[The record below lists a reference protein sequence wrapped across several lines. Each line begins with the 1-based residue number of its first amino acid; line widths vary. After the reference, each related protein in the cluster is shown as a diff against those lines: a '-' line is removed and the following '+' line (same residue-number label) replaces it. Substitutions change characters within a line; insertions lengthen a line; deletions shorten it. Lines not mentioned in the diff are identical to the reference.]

1 MQFSV
6 LKLSY
11 HTRTSAYHDQRDWR
25 TLPVTLP
32 RAGKEEASEVMTL
45 EAGWNGLQN
54 HHPDAKH
61 RHPCNPHH
69 YRLQYPLSI
78 TNPRS
83 RARPDVSDPLIVIIH
98 APSFFCGASL
108 NEFTI
113 ACGRHHDQQSR
124 ISCTSGQDLVRM
136 QAWANASMSL
146 CEVARTN
153 PVDPQ
158 QRTQDSQTI
167 SASLPMPCLTPS

>member
-1 MQFSV
+1 MAS
-6 LKLSY
+6 
-11 HTRTSAYHDQRDWR
+11 RII
-25 TLPVTLP
+25 TLTQSTDIHVILTILDSNTHCQLQTLAHV
-32 RAGKEEASEVMTL
+32 RAL
-45 EAGWNGLQN
+45 
-54 HHPDAKH
+54 
-61 RHPCNPHH
+61 
-69 YRLQYPLSI
+69 
-78 TNPRS
+78 
-83 RARPDVSDPLIVIIH
+83 DVSDPLIVIIH
-98 APSFFCGASL
+98 APSFFCDASL